1 MIKTVIVEDEVAGQE
16 LIRHYLKKHGP
27 QFEVV
32 AVIDNVTEAIHYL
45 SSHEVDL
52 VMLDIHI
59 KQGTG
64 FDVLSRL
71 DKREFET
78 IFITAFDQYAIQA
91 IRHQAFDYILKPVV
105 EAEFISAIQRVM
117 ERINAIKPRQQDST
131 HIVITRSGRIERI
144 DLNEIIFFEADG
156 AYTYIQTTK
165 ERIYTSKNL
174 GEYVSMVPNHLFVR
188 SHHSYLVNI
197 DHVLS
202 IEKKRSGILALTNG
216 FRVPVSQRK
225 VVEFVQFFKNRER

>member
-16 LIRHYLKKHGP
+16 LIRHYLKKHGAR
-27 QFEVV
+27 FEVV
-32 AVIDNVTEAIHYL
+32 AVIDNVTEAIQYL
-45 SSHEVDL
+45 SNNEADL

-64 FDVLSRL
+64 FDVLAQL

-91 IRHQAFDYILKPVV
+91 IRHQAFDYILKPLV
-105 EAEFISAIQRVM
+105 EGEFITAIARVE
-117 ERINAIKPRQQDST
+117 ERISSNKPKTQDLS

-144 DLNEIIFFEADG
+144 SLQEIIFFEADG
-156 AYTYIQTTK
+156 AYTYIQTLK

-174 GEYVSMVPNHLFVR
+174 GEYVTMVPDHLFVR
-188 SHHSYLVNI
+188 SHHSYLVNM